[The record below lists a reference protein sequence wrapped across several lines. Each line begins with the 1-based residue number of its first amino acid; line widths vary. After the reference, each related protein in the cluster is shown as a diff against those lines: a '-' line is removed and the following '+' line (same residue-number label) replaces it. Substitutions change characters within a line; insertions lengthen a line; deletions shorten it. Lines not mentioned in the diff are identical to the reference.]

1 MTDFH
6 QARVVPSVRAIAPL
20 PLLAVALALG
30 IAIAYWIASNAPDF
44 KNLAL
49 GEQTAPVYGSLDG
62 AKIFCGTLD
71 EARECL
77 SSARTSPLAKRV
89 LWLGNSQLYAINQ
102 FGPGDETAPI
112 VLARLLK
119 PQRVQVTAFAYPSA
133 SLSELLLLYKWL
145 ARDLRPDV
153 LIVPAFLD
161 DTREQTIRSEL
172 APAFD
177 RGDIAAMLNRDPIGA
192 EMRSRLIKP
201 QSLGG
206 AEKQDT
212 SMQAR
217 SENWIT
223 GRLEACCAMQRARS
237 DARGT
242 IELQAFFFRNWLFNV
257 TAQSVRPIIPQPYRI
272 NLGAL
277 RLMLADARKA
287 GTKVIVYI
295 PPLRNDVKPPYDPN
309 EYVSFKRDVQ
319 RLTATFG
326 ATFVDEDKLV
336 PGQYWGTKAATRT
349 GGAPEYD
356 FMHYQGSGHRLLA
369 KAMLVPV
376 QGALQ

>member
-1 MTDFH
+1 MTDLH

-20 PLLAVALALG
+20 PLLVVALALG
-30 IAIAYWIASNAPDF
+30 IALAYWVATKAPDF

-71 EARECL
+71 ETRECL
-77 SSARTSPLAKRV
+77 NSARASPLANRV

-102 FGPGDETAPI
+102 YRPGDETAPI

-119 PQRVQVTAFAYPSA
+119 PQGVQVSAFAYPSA
-133 SLSELLLLYKWL
+133 SLSELLLVYKWL

-153 LIVPAFLD
+153 LVVPAFLD

-172 APAFD
+172 APTFD
-177 RGDIAAMLNRDPIGA
+177 RPDIAATLDSDAIGA
-192 EMRSRLIKP
+192 EMRNRLVKP
-201 QSLGG
+201 QSVGG
-206 AEKQDT
+206 DAKQDM

-217 SENWIT
+217 SESWIT
-223 GRLEACCAMQRARS
+223 GRLEACCGMQRARS

-277 RLMLADARKA
+277 RLMLAEARKA

-295 PPLRNDVKPPYDPN
+295 PPIRQDIKPPYDPN
-309 EYVSFKRDVQ
+309 EYQTFKRDVQ
-319 RLTATFG
+319 RLTTTLG
-326 ATFVDEDKLV
+326 ATLIDQDKLV
-336 PGQYWGTKAATRT
+336 PGQYWGTKASTRT

-356 FMHYQGSGHRLLA
+356 FMHYQGTGHRLLA
-369 KAMLVPV
+369 KAILAPV